1 MDKVNAGIPACTNT
15 NRFESLRQPA
25 VRLDVLT
32 IETAVAFTSLNQA
45 WNTLTSL
52 ADECPQCLTYEYCEQ
67 AAAQV
72 FARGGV
78 VNVAIVLRDD
88 ELLALWPVAIYRE
101 KLVRIARALT
111 CGSGEEYGG
120 PLLKGR
126 PRRDLYRDAAAAV
139 MRVHAD
145 VLEVGMLQHG
155 SLLHEALGALPQSWV
170 WPRLPARWRCLP
182 GYSIRLGAFASCDDF
197 MATRPKSLRS
207 NLRYCRK
214 RLETQGKVE
223 FGWAQSAND
232 ATAVLTWL
240 FANKRC
246 WAISH
251 GLDTPYLMDDQVRDF
266 FIELAQRIDL
276 PANPLVAFVKV
287 AGVPVAASV
296 NLVGSNSFE
305 YFITTYDA
313 AFGAYSVG
321 ALLVEFLIRWSHA
334 NGREFDFR
342 PLHADYKARWANCE
356 TWHERLIV
364 MLNTRGR
371 LVELPLLLAQTGRVK
386 RKLRELAGHL
396 SARLRGPS
404 S

>member
-1 MDKVNAGIPACTNT
+1 MDKVNAGIPACTNVS
-15 NRFESLRQPA
+15 RFESLRQPA

-32 IETAVAFTSLNQA
+32 IETPVAFTSLNRA

-52 ADECPQCLTYEYCEQ
+52 ADECPLCLTYAYCEQ

-72 FARGGV
+72 FANGGV

-88 ELLALWPVAIYRE
+88 ELLALWPVAIFRE
-101 KLVRIARALT
+101 KFARIARALT

-145 VLEVGMLQHG
+145 VLEVGMLEHG
-155 SLLHEALGALPQSWV
+155 SLLYETLGALPQSWV
-170 WPRLPARWRCLP
+170 WPRLPARWRRLP
-182 GYSIRLGAFASCDDF
+182 GYSIRLRAFASCDDF

-214 RLETQGKVE
+214 RLETQGEVE
-223 FGWAQSAND
+223 FGWAQTASD
-232 ATAVLTWL
+232 AAALLTWL

-251 GLDTPYLMDDQVRDF
+251 GLNTPYLMDDQVRDF
-266 FIELAQRIDL
+266 FIGLAQRIDL
-276 PANPLVAFVKV
+276 SQNPLVAFVKV
-287 AGVPVAASV
+287 AGMPVAASV
-296 NLVGSNSFE
+296 NLAGSNSVE

-321 ALLVEFLIRWSHA
+321 ALLVEFLIRWSLA
-334 NGREFDFR
+334 SGRDFDFR
-342 PLHADYKARWANCE
+342 ALHADYKARWANCE
-356 TWHERLIV
+356 TWHERSVI
-364 MLNTRGR
+364 MLSARGR
-371 LVELPLLLAQTGRVK
+371 IVELPLLFAQTGRVK
-386 RKLRELAGHL
+386 RKLREWIGQLN
-396 SARLRGPS
+396 SRSQGPAS
-404 S
+404 